1 MGLMEVPAERLTAW
15 GNPELALLYLAVF
28 LAVAL
33 AGAGGL
39 SIDGMR
45 GGRRR

>member
-1 MGLMEVPAERLTAW
+1 MEVAPERLTAW
-15 GNPELALLYLAVF
+15 GNPELALLYLVAFFAV
-28 LAVAL
+28 VL

-39 SIDGMR
+39 SVDALR

>member
-1 MGLMEVPAERLTAW
+1 V
-15 GNPELALLYLAVF
+15 YLAVF

-33 AGAGGL
+33 AGPGAL
-39 SIDGMR
+39 SVDAMR

>member
-1 MGLMEVPAERLTAW
+1 MEVPPERLIAW
-15 GNPELALLYLAVF
+15 GNPELALLYLAAF
-28 LAVAL
+28 LSVAL

-45 GGRRR
+45 SGRRR